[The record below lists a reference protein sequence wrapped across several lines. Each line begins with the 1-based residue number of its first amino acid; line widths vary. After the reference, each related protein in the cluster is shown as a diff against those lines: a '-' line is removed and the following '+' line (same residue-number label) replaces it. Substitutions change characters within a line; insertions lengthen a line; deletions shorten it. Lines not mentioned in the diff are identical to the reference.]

1 MCNLEDDFRPM
12 QFKKQFPFYRQLD
25 ARDCGPACLRMISR
39 FYGRDYSMETLRELS
54 YITREGVSLLGLKE
68 AAESLGY
75 QSVGVFITLDQ
86 LISEAPLPCILHW
99 NENHF
104 VVLYD
109 VKGDNHFYI
118 SDPAHGR
125 VKLSRNDFLRSWS
138 RGETQGYALLL
149 ETTDAFYQAGGEKV
163 KRRNVS
169 YILKYLEKFRLKLV
183 LLIFLILA
191 AGAVQFVFP
200 LLTQRI
206 VDTGIANRDPSF
218 VQMILWGLFVLLIS
232 RTLFDFLRNWL
243 LLLVSTRV
251 NIALISDFLGKLMRL
266 PVKFFESRFTGDILQ
281 RIWDHSRIQYFLTY
295 ASLSVIYGVFSL
307 IVFSVFLAFYSLP
320 ILGVFLAG
328 SLIYFIWIRFFMKK
342 RLYLEYQ
349 RFSRLSDNQNSLYE
363 IITGMQEIRLNNC
376 EQIKRKRW
384 EHIQEALY
392 SIGLKNLRITQ
403 YQQVGGLFFNE
414 SKNLLI
420 TGLSAY
426 AVINGQMSIGMM
438 VAVQYI
444 IGQMNGPVDQ
454 MIGLMQAGQDAR
466 ISLERF
472 IEVHDRKDEEAEG
485 SPELR
490 DLPED
495 TGFTLRDVVFHY
507 EGPNSPKVL
516 DQISLTIPRGK
527 ITAIVG
533 PSGSGKTTLIKLLLG
548 VYAPWSGEIKVG
560 GTELN
565 TIRKKAYRAAC
576 GTVMQDGFIFSDTI
590 KGNIAPAET
599 EPDME
604 RVRQA
609 ASVANILDF
618 IQDLPRGFET
628 RIGQE
633 GSGISQGQRQR
644 ILIARAVYKNPPV
657 LFFDEA
663 TNALDAEN
671 EHVIMENMKLFFRNR
686 TVVIV
691 AHRLSTVKNADQIVV
706 LDKGKIAETGTH
718 TELLERKGMYHN
730 LVKNQLDL
738 D

>member
-1 MCNLEDDFRPM
+1 MW
-12 QFKKQFPFYRQLD
+12 FKKSFPFYRQLD
-25 ARDCGPACLRMISR
+25 ARDCGPACLRMISAS
-39 FYGRDYSMETLRELS
+39 YGRDYSMETLRELS

-68 AAESLGY
+68 AAGSLGY
-75 QSVGVFITLDQ
+75 HSMGVLISPEQ
-86 LISEAPLPCILHW
+86 LIAEAPLPCILHW

-104 VVLYD
+104 VVLYEIR
-109 VKGDNHFYI
+109 NNETFYI

-125 VKLSRNDFLRSWS
+125 VRLNRKDFLRSWCS
-138 RGETQGYALLL
+138 GSTRGYALLL
-149 ETTDAFYQAGGEKV
+149 ETTDAFYQSGGEKV
-163 KRRNVS
+163 KSRNVS
-169 YILKYLEKFRLKLV
+169 YMHHYLKHFKLRLF
-183 LLIFLILA
+183 LITFLILA

-206 VDTGIANRDPSF
+206 VDTGITNRDPSF
-218 VQMILWGLFVLLIS
+218 VQMILWGLFVLLLS
-232 RTLFDFLRNWL
+232 RTVFDFLRNWL
-243 LLLVSTRV
+243 LLLVSTKV

-295 ASLSVIYGVFSL
+295 ASLSIIYGVFSL

-384 EHIQEALY
+384 ERIQEALY
-392 SIGLKNLRITQ
+392 TIGLKNLRITQ

-426 AVINGQMSIGMM
+426 AVINGQMTIGMM
-438 VAVQYI
+438 VAIQYI
-444 IGQMNGPVDQ
+444 IGQMNGPIDQ
-454 MIGLMQAGQDAR
+454 MIGLMQAGQDAK

-472 IEVHDRKDEEAEG
+472 IEVHDRKDEEESCLSDLTELPAE
-485 SPELR
+485 
-490 DLPED
+490 
-495 TGFTLRDVVFHY
+495 TGFELKNVVFHY

-516 DQISLTIPRGK
+516 DEINLSIPQGK

-548 VYAPWSGEIKVG
+548 FYAPWSGEITVG
-560 GTELN
+560 GFTLN
-565 TIRKKAYRAAC
+565 RIRKQAYRSAC

-590 KGNIAPAET
+590 KGNIAPAE
-599 EPDME
+599 ENPDME

-609 ASVANILDF
+609 AAVANISDF
-618 IQDLPRGFET
+618 IESLPRGFET

-633 GSGISQGQRQR
+633 GSGLSQGQRQR

-671 EHVIMENMKLFFRNR
+671 EHIIMENMKLFFRNR
-686 TVVIV
+686 TVIIV

-706 LDKGKIAETGTH
+706 LDKGKILETGTH
-718 TELLERKGMYHN
+718 AELLARKGMYHN
-730 LVKNQLDL
+730 LVRNQLDL